1 MTLWQFYTENKNENT
16 KFRLLTNLEKIV
28 IK

>member
-1 MTLWQFYTENKNENT
+1 MTLGQFDTENKNENT
-16 KFRLLTNLEKIV
+16 KCRLLTNLGKIV